1 MESPIIPLGDKIVI
15 LPQEEGEQMYGN
27 IIVPDAG
34 QEKPEMGTVLAVGPG
49 RISTD
54 GTLIPNR
61 IEVGVTVM
69 VPKFG
74 AQVVTVEN
82 ATINESFEAVP
93 FDSNLLKEILKAN
106 RTYHSGEIRINKKG
120 LLDAHLHHGDNLYT
134 GYYSNLSNA
143 IQKISRLGLANQK
156 EEYTLAGFIESFN
169 NIKNKLTNSIKN

>member
-1 MESPIIPLGDKIVI
+1 MECPIIPLGDKIVI

-34 QEKPEMGTVLAVGPG
+34 KEKPEIGVVLAVGPG

-74 AQVVTVEN
+74 AQKVELE
-82 ATINESFEAVP
+82 NE
-93 FDSNLLKEILKAN
+93 
-106 RTYHSGEIRINKKG
+106 TYIMAGES
-120 LLDAHLHHGDNLYT
+120 DV
-134 GYYSNLSNA
+134 
-143 IQKISRLGLANQK
+143 LGIIKQK
-156 EEYTLAGFIESFN
+156 EDNE
-169 NIKNKLTNSIKN
+169 

>member
-1 MESPIIPLGDKIVI
+1 MESPITPLGDKIVI

-27 IIVPDAG
+27 IIIPDAG

-82 ATINESFEAVP
+82 E
-93 FDSNLLKEILKAN
+93 
-106 RTYHSGEIRINKKG
+106 TYVMASEN
-120 LLDAHLHHGDNLYT
+120 DV
-134 GYYSNLSNA
+134 
-143 IQKISRLGLANQK
+143 LGIIKQK
-156 EEYTLAGFIESFN
+156 EDNE
-169 NIKNKLTNSIKN
+169 